1 MIGMLADLIAL
12 VVTLMKIDFT
22 IWGFTFSL
30 WQLMIFVAV
39 AGIIIDLAWRF
50 LDG

>member
-12 VVTLMKIDFT
+12 VVTLMKIDIT
-22 IWGFTFSL
+22 VSGFTFSL

-39 AGIIIDLAWRF
+39 AGIIIDLVWRF